1 MLYIFCPVKPSQ
13 RCTHSRLHYQTSI
26 FLSKSPAEMRAGIQL
41 VIMKLTSHL
50 YLRFLHQ
57 TEQNYWATSL
67 AFLSHWILHLRFYG
81 ENQAHAQA
89 FLGHLLDT
97 SGGGIPLR
105 VARRATII
113 TSLLFLFLPPVH
125 CCSTVYSPPERAEG
139 ARDGRILSPCSSLLL
154 HWLSSRSVSR
164 RSQSTVRALPL
175 LLLLISIGVEPAGQ

>member
-1 MLYIFCPVKPSQ
+1 
-13 RCTHSRLHYQTSI
+13 
-26 FLSKSPAEMRAGIQL
+26 MRAGIQL

-139 ARDGRILSPCSSLLL
+139 ARDGRILSPCFLSSSPPALLAQCLASFPINSASTSIVATPHIHRHRTCRPVGGLDWRDPQRPAIIREMWPQDSNVWRQRLL
-154 HWLSSRSVSR
+154 H
-164 RSQSTVRALPL
+164 
-175 LLLLISIGVEPAGQ
+175 

>member
-1 MLYIFCPVKPSQ
+1 MKSQ
-13 RCTHSRLHYQTSI
+13 RLYYCLGSGYISCVLHKVVYRI
-26 FLSKSPAEMRAGIQL
+26 EKSQKKKE
-41 VIMKLTSHL
+41 KKWKETNL

-105 VARRATII
+105 VARCATII

-125 CCSTVYSPPERAEG
+125 CCYTVYSPPERAEG

-154 HWLSSRSVSR
+154 HRLSSRSVSH
-164 RSQSTVRALPL
+164 RSQSTVWVLPL
-175 LLLLISIGVEPAGQ
+175 LLLLISIGIEPAGQ

>member
-1 MLYIFCPVKPSQ
+1 MDLKWAEAFASEQAKSGSWLISYLFF
-13 RCTHSRLHYQTSI
+13 L
-26 FLSKSPAEMRAGIQL
+26 FLSFFFHRPAN
-41 VIMKLTSHL
+41 L

-67 AFLSHWILHLRFYG
+67 AFLSHGILHLRFYG

-154 HWLSSRSVSR
+154 HRLSSCSVSR

-175 LLLLISIGVEPAGQ
+175 LLLLISIGVEPDGQ